1 MEIVVRQL
9 GNAMSLVPSEL
20 TQATAPS
27 DMLITSGI
35 VAAMAVSFGTMDW
48 ISGDVIAGLVL
59 LNVSVGACT
68 EWQAEQVSLT
78 GPLW

>member
-48 ISGDVIAGLVL
+48 ISGDVIAALVL